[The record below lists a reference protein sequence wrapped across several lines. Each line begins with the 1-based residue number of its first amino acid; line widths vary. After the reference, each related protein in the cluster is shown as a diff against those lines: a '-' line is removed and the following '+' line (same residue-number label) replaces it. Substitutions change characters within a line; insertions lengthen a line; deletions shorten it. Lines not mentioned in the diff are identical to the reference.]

1 MKLHSRAV
9 SFAILLLRM
18 SDWEGLL
25 RVWGE
30 SVDIQIFYYIL
41 MYYYILIYYYIRIY
55 TITYEYTNTY

>member
-41 MYYYILIYYYIRIY
+41 MYYYILIYYYILVYSDVIVYIRM
-55 TITYEYTNTY
+55 